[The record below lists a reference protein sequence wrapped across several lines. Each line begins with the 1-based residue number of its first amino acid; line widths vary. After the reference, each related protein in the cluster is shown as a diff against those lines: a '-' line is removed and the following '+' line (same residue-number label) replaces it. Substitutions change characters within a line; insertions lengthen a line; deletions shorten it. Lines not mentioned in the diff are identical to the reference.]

1 LAVARIGDAIG
12 CGDAV
17 AGGSPDVI
25 AG

>member
-12 CGDAV
+12 CGDA
-17 AGGSPDVI
+17 AAAGSPDVI